1 MTKLQRKCSEHLK
14 QCFLQKHCAK
24 SVQIGSYFWSI
35 FSRSRT
41 EYGEI
46 FLVRIQSECGKIRT
60 RNNSVF
66 GHFSRSEIVKEDY
79 FRTDRYKQ
87 PKTVPSTK
95 TYYGWWN
102 NFLSGFWFDIF
113 WGIFEKL
120 FSCPNSTLDVTSN
133 NFELKLIA
141 DKLTWLLQ
149 KQSSIGVL
157 KKRCSKNMQQIYRRT
172 PIPKYDFNKITLRH
186 GCFPVNLLHIFGTP
200 FPRNT
205 SRWLILLL
213 SDGIV

>member
-95 TYYGWWN
+95 YIMDGETTFCQGFGSIFFGVFLK
-102 NFLSGFWFDIF
+102 NFS
-113 WGIFEKL
+113 
-120 FSCPNSTLDVTSN
+120 P
-133 NFELKLIA
+133 A
-141 DKLTWLLQ
+141 
-149 KQSSIGVL
+149 
-157 KKRCSKNMQQIYRRT
+157 
-172 PIPKYDFNKITLRH
+172 PIQHWTLR
-186 GCFPVNLLHIFGTP
+186 VI
-200 FPRNT
+200 
-205 SRWLILLL
+205 ILN
-213 SDGIV
+213 